1 MVFPYLFSS
10 IRLGKAELPNR
21 TAVAPMGIGVSSK
34 DEPYPMRVVRYFEER
49 AIGGIG
55 LIITPFTP
63 VHPTLST
70 LPVAG
75 ITRDK
80 YIPNHKRFVDTIHQ
94 YDTKVFLQVAL
105 AGGQLSHEAP
115 SSIYSPIY
123 AEKPRE
129 LTVDELDECVESFV
143 IAAGRAVEAGYDGV
157 EVHGAH
163 SYLIGSM
170 MSPALNKRTDK
181 YGGSFEGRMK
191 FPRDIITGIKAKYPD
206 LPVGFKLSAYEP
218 FPGGVGIELAKDIA
232 RHIASL
238 GVVYLHPSTSAVTFE
253 YMDDY
258 SAVPVLYMPRNNLI
272 SLMVEIK
279 KTVPDV
285 PVIGAGGITVPE
297 EAEELIASG
306 KCDMVALGRSTIADP
321 HWANHAKTGKK
332 VVPCIRCNVC
342 YNLLWAGE
350 PLMCSVNPYMLHE
363 AEQYLSIPS
372 LKKKVMV
379 VGAGPAGMRC
389 AITASKRGHE
399 VILFEKQPYI
409 GGMLYP
415 GSRPKCKQDVVRLL
429 DWFKTELDQSTVTLR
444 LNTEVTPEL
453 IEQEAPDAL
462 VIAIGAETTF
472 PGVPGIDRETVVSA
486 IEVLRDITRFSGKK
500 AVIIGGGDVGCETA
514 CHMADN
520 GWDVTIAEML
530 LALMTENSVK
540 DTQFPM
546 MRLLD
551 TLKVTV
557 MTGTSLSAV
566 TVGGV
571 EVVLPSGKKWGIDA
585 DIVVIAAGFKKPE
598 VYKPEEVSMHIT
610 PLGGTIGKLAIKAK
624 EAHIIGDCASLGR
637 IREAVE
643 AGECTGRWL

>member
-1 MVFPYLFSS
+1 MTFPNLFSP
-10 IRLGKAELPNR
+10 IRLGKTELPNR
-21 TAVAPMGIGVSSK
+21 IALAPMGIGVSSK

-49 AIGGIG
+49 AIGGFG

-70 LPVAG
+70 LPIAG
-75 ITRDK
+75 ITRDE
-80 YIPNHKRFVDTIHQ
+80 YIPGHKRFVETIHQ
-94 YDTKVFLQVAL
+94 YDTRVFLQIAL

-115 SSIYSPIY
+115 TSMYSPIY

-129 LTVDELDECVESFV
+129 LTTDELDELVESFV
-143 IAAGRAVEAGYDGV
+143 IASGRAVEAGYDGV

-206 LPVGFKLSAYEP
+206 LPVGFKMSAYEA
-218 FPGGVGIELAKDIA
+218 FPGGVEIELAKDIA

-272 SLMVEIK
+272 PLTVEIK
-279 KTVPDV
+279 KAAPDV

-297 EAEELIASG
+297 EAEQLVASG
-306 KCDMVALGRSTIADP
+306 KCDMVALGRPSIADP
-321 HWANHAKTGKK
+321 HWANHVKAGKK

-363 AEQYLSIPS
+363 AEQYLSMTS
-372 LKKKVMV
+372 LLKKVMI

-389 AITASKRGHE
+389 ALTASKRGHE
-399 VILFEKQPYI
+399 VTLYEKLPYV
-409 GGMLYP
+409 GGMLFP

-429 DWFKTELDQSTVTLR
+429 DWFKTEIDQSTVTLR
-444 LNTEVTPEL
+444 LSTEVTPDL
-453 IEQEAPDAL
+453 IERESPDAL
-462 VIAIGAETTF
+462 VIAIGAEPVF
-472 PGVPGIDRETVVSA
+472 PGVPGIDRKTVISA
-486 IEVLRDITRFSGKK
+486 IKVLRDITRFSGRK
-500 AVIIGGGDVGCETA
+500 AAIIGGGDVGCETA

-520 GWDVTIAEML
+520 DWDVTIVEML
-530 LALMTENSVK
+530 PALMTEHSVK
-540 DTQFPM
+540 DTRFPM
-546 MRLLD
+546 MKLLD
-551 TLKVTV
+551 SQHVTV

-566 TVGGV
+566 TDDGA
-571 EVVLPSGKKWGIDA
+571 EVVLPNGKKWGVDA
-585 DIVVIAAGFKKPE
+585 DIVVIAAGFKKPD
-598 VYKPEEVSMHIT
+598 VFKPEEVSMHIT

-624 EAHIIGDCASLGR
+624 EAHIIGDCAALGR

-643 AGECTGRWL
+643 AGERIGRWL